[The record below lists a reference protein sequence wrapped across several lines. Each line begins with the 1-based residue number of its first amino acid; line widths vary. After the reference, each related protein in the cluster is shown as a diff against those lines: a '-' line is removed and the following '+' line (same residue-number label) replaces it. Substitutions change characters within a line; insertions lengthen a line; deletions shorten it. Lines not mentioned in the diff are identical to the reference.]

1 MKSQRPMPR
10 VNSLLRMA
18 GTSQC
23 GARGQTVAG
32 GASWT
37 SRLQDH
43 RRHLHPERRDK
54 QCFVDVVYDSL
65 ASTAMRDSRKFS
77 IVPEEQ
83 SKLEPYPFVFV
94 EDDGSVRELHA
105 AERLYLETPFEG
117 ADGARPYV
125 KARFDSR
132 DGWGSIAGF
141 CERSLVPHDLPIA
154 AAPLVDPNPPMNAEQ
169 HIEWLKTKLKTK
181 SGWTAI
187 EQPDGTVVLRRTK
200 NEDA

>member
-1 MKSQRPMPR
+1 
-10 VNSLLRMA
+10 
-18 GTSQC
+18 
-23 GARGQTVAG
+23 
-32 GASWT
+32 
-37 SRLQDH
+37 
-43 RRHLHPERRDK
+43 
-54 QCFVDVVYDSL
+54 
-65 ASTAMRDSRKFS
+65 MRDSRKFS

-132 DGWGSIAGF
+132 DGWDSIAGF
-141 CERSLVPHDLPIA
+141 CERSLIPHDLPIA

-169 HIEWLKTKLKTK
+169 HIEWLKMKLKTK

-200 NEDA
+200 TGDT

>member
-1 MKSQRPMPR
+1 MCLVPYRPEPFGR
-10 VNSLLRMA
+10 APSVEINSV
-18 GTSQC
+18 S
-23 GARGQTVAG
+23 
-32 GASWT
+32 
-37 SRLQDH
+37 
-43 RRHLHPERRDK
+43 
-54 QCFVDVVYDSL
+54 VDVVYDSL

-83 SKLEPYPFVFV
+83 SKREPYPVVCV

-132 DGWGSIAGF
+132 DGWGSRAGF

-200 NEDA
+200 TEDA